1 VTEKKDSLRAYWER
15 LLDERLRSYV
25 VVAAA
30 ALLVI
35 FVSGLLAGSLPAG
48 LTPALIGLIGL
59 GLRWPVM
66 PVLVVITVAWFQAM
80 PFGVPIRYMRPLDVD
95 PRFTHFRF
103 GDILIVAAVLVY
115 LIAQFRLYTLT
126 HAAVPDD
133 RIFRARRKQDLPDLR
148 DPGRVEEREIPQL
161 LVFMGVALVAGQ
173 ILWLFLSETVLDFH
187 KLPPLE
193 LREGLRS
200 GSLPYHASREV
211 VFAVGLGVSIFL
223 ARLGLWYWRLRSLNR
238 EEAQLVLADTGWNE
252 MRREAARLETWRIYG
267 KLRARGKVVV
277 SVPRRKT
284 KKKREPWLAAAVGR
298 ACLTLFIAVFIALVV
313 TCGGSYLFLQLFQ

>member
-1 VTEKKDSLRAYWER
+1 MNEKKDNLRAYWER

-25 VVAAA
+25 VVALA

-35 FVSGLLAGSLPAG
+35 FVTGLLAGSLPAG
-48 LTPALIGLIGL
+48 LTPALIGLFGL

-66 PVLVVITVAWFQAM
+66 PVFVVITVAWFQAL
-80 PFGVPIRYMRPLDVD
+80 PFGVPVFSPRPID
-95 PRFTHFRF
+95 PSFTHFRF

-115 LIAQFRLYTLT
+115 LIAQYRLYAIA

-133 RIFRARRKQDLPDLR
+133 RIFRARRKQEMPDLR
-148 DPGRVEEREIPQL
+148 DPDRVEEREIPQL
-161 LVFMGVALVAGQ
+161 LVLVGAALVAGQ

-193 LREGLRS
+193 LREGFR
-200 GSLPYHASREV
+200 GRSLPYHASREV
-211 VFAVGLGVSIFL
+211 VFAVGLGLSIFF

-238 EEAQLVLADTGWNE
+238 EEAQLILADTGWNE

-267 KLRARGKVVV
+267 KLRAREKVVV
-277 SVPRRKT
+277 PVPRRKP
-284 KKKREPWLAAAVGR
+284 KKKQEPWLAAALGR
-298 ACLTLFIAVFIALVV
+298 ACLTLFIAVFIALILV
-313 TCGGSYLFLQLFQ
+313 CGGSYLFLQLFR